1 MSERLAN
8 SGRDFMNESAGS
20 PKTAEGRGKLLAEI
34 LLVED
39 NPSDV
44 LLTQIAMREC
54 KMVNRLQVVS
64 DGEQALSYLRRQG
77 RFGDAIRP
85 DLVLLDL
92 NLPRLDGRDVLREIK
107 DDPEL
112 RSIPVVVLTTSDA
125 ERDVIQSYHLH
136 ANAYITKPV
145 DMDQFVKIVRGLDDF
160 WFGLVRL
167 PARGGGEP

>member
-1 MSERLAN
+1 MSEPLAML
-8 SGRDFMNESAGS
+8 GRDFMNEGAG
-20 PKTAEGRGKLLAEI
+20 PKTEGRGRMLAEI

-54 KMVNRLQVVS
+54 KMANRLQVVG
-64 DGEQALSYLRRQG
+64 DGEQALSYLRREG
-77 RFGDAIRP
+77 RFVDAIRP

-92 NLPRLDGRDVLREIK
+92 NLPRLDGREVLREIK

-125 ERDVIQSYHLH
+125 ERDVMQSYDLH

-167 PARGGGEP
+167 PARGGAEP